1 MSYKLKHLSQ
11 GTVAKAT
18 VILQGIQTTFGI
30 ALSSAYTQPHC
41 ELNGHKQ
48 RIESSPLRQSGSGS
62 GLGNQS
68 SLQDLPT
75 RGLTDMLNEGEG
87 EGEGSRVR
95 MVYK

>member
-1 MSYKLKHLSQ
+1 M
-11 GTVAKAT
+11 
-18 VILQGIQTTFGI
+18 
-30 ALSSAYTQPHC
+30 SSAYTQPHC

-48 RIESSPLRQSGSGS
+48 RIESSSLRQSSSGS

-87 EGEGSRVR
+87 EGEGEGSRVR
-95 MVYK
+95 MVYR